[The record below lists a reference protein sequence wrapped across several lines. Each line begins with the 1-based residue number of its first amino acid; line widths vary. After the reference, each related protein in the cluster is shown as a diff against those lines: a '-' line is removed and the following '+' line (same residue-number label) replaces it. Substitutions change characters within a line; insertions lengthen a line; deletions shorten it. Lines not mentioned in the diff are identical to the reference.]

1 MKQYYQNNWAKVVE
15 SFGTNIYKGLLEY
28 DCILRRE
35 QFGDN
40 KLDMPIA
47 KGIGY
52 ILKEKFN
59 IWNLLLYI
67 GILTYFVLSRNIIFL
82 AVWSVTFLSNLT
94 YTIYLG
100 IKEKKDIES
109 LGNINSVQVTVL
121 REGIERVVAAHE
133 LVKGDIVLFKK
144 NSFISADLRIISAD
158 NLKVDERNITGDKIL
173 KDKYATMMDYE
184 VSDIGAINNMLFKGS
199 VVKEGSGTGIV
210 VETGSKTQLG
220 ILLSSL
226 VKSNLKKTNIIKNID
241 SVIGKIHI
249 ILILISIIL
258 YLIVPGKG
266 KIKNDVLLS
275 SIFVSTTILSWLIIF
290 IFSKKIIKELND
302 EGIIITNLSSLQDCR
317 DIKVLFVEKYG
328 TITEEKL
335 VVKKAYFDD
344 QQYNIESLDVSK
356 LSVERLINNVAIN
369 TNIYQELKS
378 YHNDIYAEA
387 YIEFLKEKNI
397 NINDLIRKNRLK
409 FRVGIDSGKDIIT
422 TVTKNSKGYRA
433 NSRGNIES
441 ILQKCTSILI
451 NDVERPLT
459 TEEINKIK
467 LADLCFAREG
477 LISEAMAYRNF
488 NYEPSEE
495 ENVESNMVFIG
506 LVGLENPSVEGIE
519 DDIEALFDEG
529 ILPLVFCEDNKIV
542 AEILGRKI
550 GLISSSQE
558 VISGLELSYMS
569 EKEFY
574 KTVSNTRIFCR
585 LTPEQKNIIINAFD
599 KDGFPVAVEGETLS
613 DLSNIAIARLGITK
627 GKAPNLLR
635 KIGEFHTD
643 ISSIKSLLKIRKKSA
658 EVFNSFYVACFAYVQ
673 LVLGQI
679 FAMSNYYFIDDK
691 NLFGNY
697 PLVILNTVF
706 TILIILLSLNC
717 NNIISRNQ
725 LLINIAIYIVVNM
738 VSILSIEKGTELV
751 VFLVLTINM
760 LITALKYTKINREN
774 TKMNIII
781 TLLALITI
789 VAGTYITIYT
799 AQLKVNALI
808 FELAALFIIIY
819 YLMIVLTERWQ
830 D

>member
-1 MKQYYQNNWAKVVE
+1 
-15 SFGTNIYKGLLEY
+15 
-28 DCILRRE
+28 
-35 QFGDN
+35 
-40 KLDMPIA
+40 
-47 KGIGY
+47 
-52 ILKEKFN
+52 
-59 IWNLLLYI
+59 
-67 GILTYFVLSRNIIFL
+67 
-82 AVWSVTFLSNLT
+82 
-94 YTIYLG
+94 
-100 IKEKKDIES
+100 
-109 LGNINSVQVTVL
+109 
-121 REGIERVVAAHE
+121 
-133 LVKGDIVLFKK
+133 
-144 NSFISADLRIISAD
+144 
-158 NLKVDERNITGDKIL
+158 
-173 KDKYATMMDYE
+173 
-184 VSDIGAINNMLFKGS
+184 ML
-199 VVKEGSGTGIV
+199 
-210 VETGSKTQLG
+210 
-220 ILLSSL
+220 
-226 VKSNLKKTNIIKNID
+226 
-241 SVIGKIHI
+241 
-249 ILILISIIL
+249 
-258 YLIVPGKG
+258 
-266 KIKNDVLLS
+266 
-275 SIFVSTTILSWLIIF
+275 
-290 IFSKKIIKELND
+290 
-302 EGIIITNLSSLQDCR
+302 
-317 DIKVLFVEKYG
+317 
-328 TITEEKL
+328 
-335 VVKKAYFDD
+335 
-344 QQYNIESLDVSK
+344 
-356 LSVERLINNVAIN
+356 
-369 TNIYQELKS
+369 IYQELKS

-574 KTVSNTRIFCR
+574 KTVSKTRIFCR